1 MHTVVPATA
10 APVWVPGQVGSKQE
24 AGVRGLAPSTLARVG
39 QAVLTGQA
47 LATEWG
53 AFLWILQST
62 TTAASPAACCI
73 PFAAGALMPLTEGV
87 LGASMAVSMLL
98 TEWTE
103 CRNQHQQGLA
113 GPVILTVS
121 PSLAQVTGGTVEAP
135 ATALISQA
143 A

>member
-1 MHTVVPATA
+1 M
-10 APVWVPGQVGSKQE
+10 
-24 AGVRGLAPSTLARVG
+24 RGLAPGTLARVG

-53 AFLWILQST
+53 AFLWVLQST
-62 TTAASPAACCI
+62 STAASPAACCI
-73 PFAAGALMPLTEGV
+73 PFAAGTLMPLTEGV

-98 TEWTE
+98 TEWAE
-103 CRNQHQQGLA
+103 GRYQHQQGLA
-113 GPVILTVS
+113 SPIILTVG

>member
-1 MHTVVPATA
+1 MSPAGASRPDHFLQADDSQAGKHPPPPGEELSMVFLTSATGHTPTPRCPSLPVPPPLLPTICTH
-10 APVWVPGQVGSKQE
+10 QD
-24 AGVRGLAPSTLARVG
+24 PSTVC
-39 QAVLTGQA
+39 
-47 LATEWG
+47 ATSKG
-53 AFLWILQST
+53 TYPSRH
-62 TTAASPAACCI
+62 
-73 PFAAGALMPLTEGV
+73 

-103 CRNQHQQGLA
+103 GRYQHQQGLA
-113 GPVILTVS
+113 GPVILTVG

>member
-10 APVWVPGQVGSKQE
+10 APMWVPGQVGSKQE
-24 AGVRGLAPSTLARVG
+24 AGVRGLAPGTLARVG

-53 AFLWILQST
+53 AFLWVLQST
-62 TTAASPAACCI
+62 PTAASPAACCI

-87 LGASMAVSMLL
+87 LGTSMAVSMLL

-103 CRNQHQQGLA
+103 CRYQHQQGLA
-113 GPVILTVS
+113 GPVILTVG